1 MFIDAHLH
9 VGMFLDIKSLT
20 ECASKYQIFPIAVA
34 TTLKESSNLLKTLD
48 SLNLKLPVF
57 VGIHPWYLTQEQ
69 FDETL
74 MENLLKDKRV
84 VGIGECGLDG
94 KIATPLSCQLTVLEQ
109 HLEFAKYYQ
118 KPVNL
123 HIRSCHGQLTKALK
137 KYQGF
142 LSGMIHN
149 TTFSYEVCKNYL
161 DLGFKLSF
169 GHHILFNQDKLNQ
182 VLKKVG
188 LDNIVLET
196 DFDYVHTGLYDPS
209 LIIKEYEYL
218 SAISSCELSKL
229 QEQLCTNVS
238 NLIGTLNEFNLYC

>member
-94 KIATPLSCQLTVLEQ
+94 KIATPLSCQLTVLE
-109 HLEFAKYYQ
+109 
-118 KPVNL
+118 
-123 HIRSCHGQLTKALK
+123 
-137 KYQGF
+137 
-142 LSGMIHN
+142 
-149 TTFSYEVCKNYL
+149 
-161 DLGFKLSF
+161 
-169 GHHILFNQDKLNQ
+169 
-182 VLKKVG
+182 
-188 LDNIVLET
+188 
-196 DFDYVHTGLYDPS
+196 
-209 LIIKEYEYL
+209 
-218 SAISSCELSKL
+218 
-229 QEQLCTNVS
+229 
-238 NLIGTLNEFNLYC
+238 